1 VKEQQEKLEA
11 ISLKV
16 KLVLDVELIDSKLNE
31 LKTSISQLQTS
42 ADDFNKN
49 IMNQN
54 KSIEHMRLSI
64 GNVY

>member
-1 VKEQQEKLEA
+1 MKEQQEKLEA